1 MRQWKL
7 LKGLPT
13 GTVALAKARARQA
26 KSRKARKEA
35 GERQISVWLDKPADT
50 ELKRLKDL
58 GETKGVAINRL
69 LHESATK
76 SA

>member
-1 MRQWKL
+1 M
-7 LKGLPT
+7 
-13 GTVALAKARARQA
+13 AKAKARQA

-76 SA
+76 SANA